1 MALKT
6 KWLLSAACPA
16 SCTMTGVWRAVAYDE
31 GCVVIFHGP
40 AGCVHVASTMDLGNH
55 YRIAAD
61 GCPERGDP
69 VPLISSN
76 LREKDS
82 IFGGIARLHEC
93 IDYAVKAY
101 HPECLV
107 IASSCVA
114 GVIGDDVDEEAR
126 EAEETYGIPVLS
138 MAFSGFLGGEY
149 SDGYYK
155 TMDAV
160 ICRFFRKQEHK
171 KGSVL
176 LLGDQMGPEG
186 QYARE
191 VKRLLSFFGLRVDF
205 QFPGYVPVSQWS
217 HVTEASLSVLLGTAG
232 QPEGMEERARQLE
245 MDYGISFLG
254 PVYPLGL
261 EGTWQ
266 WIERLADFLGEKE
279 KGEAIIRE
287 EKERVKQQVA
297 SFLPVTEGKKAFIAI
312 GRGRR
317 WYRPSG
323 TIRSLRSLY
332 IKPAGVMLF
341 SNLTEEDAE
350 ADRKE
355 ISLLGD
361 IPVYS
366 EEEGQ
371 KAMEEA
377 DILLTTNEIYG
388 ASVRQLFIPMVPL
401 AGTEGELAL
410 LTSIYRLLC
419 RKGRKGGMTYVKV

>member
-6 KWLLSAACPA
+6 KWLLSADCPA
-16 SCTMTGVWRAVAYDE
+16 SCTMTGVWRAVAYD
-31 GCVVIFHGP
+31 
-40 AGCVHVASTMDLGNH
+40 
-55 YRIAAD
+55 
-61 GCPERGDP
+61 
-69 VPLISSN
+69 
-76 LREKDS
+76 
-82 IFGGIARLHEC
+82 
-93 IDYAVKAY
+93 
-101 HPECLV
+101 
-107 IASSCVA
+107 
-114 GVIGDDVDEEAR
+114 EAR

-155 TMDAV
+155 TMDAMV
-160 ICRFFRKQEHK
+160 RRFFKKQEHK
-171 KGSVL
+171 KGSIL

-191 VKRLLSFFGLRVDF
+191 VKRLLSLFRLTADF
-205 QFPGYVPVSQWS
+205 QFPGYVPFSKWSQVPS
-217 HVTEASLSVLLGTAG
+217 ASLSVLLGTTG

-245 MDYGISFLG
+245 KDYGIPFLG

-261 EGTWQ
+261 ENTWT
-266 WIERLADFLGEKE
+266 WIRRLADFLGEKE
-279 KGEAIIRE
+279 KGETVIRS
-287 EKERVKQQVA
+287 EKERVEQRVA

-323 TIRSLRSLY
+323 TICSLRSLHM
-332 IKPAGVMLF
+332 KPAGVVLF
-341 SNLTEEDAE
+341 SNLTKEDAE
-350 ADRKE
+350 ENRKE
-355 ISLLGD
+355 ISSLGD

-371 KAMEEA
+371 KAMEGA

-401 AGTEGELAL
+401 AGTEGEMAL

-419 RKGRKGGMTYVKV
+419 RHGRKGGMTYVKV

>member
-6 KWLLSAACPA
+6 KLLLSADCPA

-55 YRIAAD
+55 YRISAD
-61 GCPERGDP
+61 GCPEKGDP

-82 IFGGIARLHEC
+82 IFGGIGRLHEC
-93 IDYAVKAY
+93 IDYAVKTY

-155 TMDAV
+155 TMDAMV
-160 ICRFFRKQEHK
+160 RRFFKKQEHK

-191 VKRLLSFFGLRVDF
+191 VKRLLSLFRLTADF
-205 QFPGYVPVSQWS
+205 QFPGYVPFSKWGQVPS
-217 HVTEASLSVLLGTAG
+217 ASLSVLLGTAG

-245 MDYGISFLG
+245 KDYGIPFLG

-261 EGTWQ
+261 ENTWT
-266 WIERLADFLGEKE
+266 WIRRLADFLGEKE
-279 KGEAIIRE
+279 KGETVIRS
-287 EKERVKQQVA
+287 EKERVEQRVA

-323 TIRSLRSLY
+323 TICSLRSLHM
-332 IKPAGVMLF
+332 KPAGVVLF
-341 SNLTEEDAE
+341 SNLTKEDAE
-350 ADRKE
+350 ENRKE
-355 ISLLGD
+355 ISSLGD

-371 KAMEEA
+371 KAMEGA

-401 AGTEGELAL
+401 AGTEGEMAL

-419 RKGRKGGMTYVKV
+419 RHGRKGGMTYVKV